1 MWLLAIK
8 GMFTDCGK
16 LPTSL
21 LDVVP
26 SVVLIDFQ
34 GSLLVLRM
42 EKRVLQSDAPGEY
55 KDVYSREVM
64 IDLGIRTALALDL
77 RMQARIQAASAEVT

>member
-8 GMFTDCGK
+8 GMLTDRGK
-16 LPTSL
+16 LLTSL
-21 LDVVP
+21 LNVVP

-34 GSLLVLRM
+34 GSLLVPRM

-64 IDLGIRTALALDL
+64 IDLGTRTALALNL
-77 RMQARIQAASAEVT
+77 RMQARIQVVSTEVT